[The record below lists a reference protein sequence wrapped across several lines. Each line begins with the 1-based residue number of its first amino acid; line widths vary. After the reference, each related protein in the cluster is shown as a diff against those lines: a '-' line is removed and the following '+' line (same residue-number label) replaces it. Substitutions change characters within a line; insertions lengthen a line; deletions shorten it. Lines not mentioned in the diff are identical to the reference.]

1 MEMEPH
7 RMEIHSAQ
15 KNQNEIPRLVLNRKQ
30 QKHLITSVFINYM
43 HAEISLSIKLYGKHL
58 VIKLPDFFI
67 LQDSIIK
74 KLLLAFHV
82 AIAFAFTLTL
92 LLLVTQY

>member
-15 KNQNEIPRLVLNRKQ
+15 KNQNEIPRLVLYNTWKQ

-43 HAEISLSIKLYGKHL
+43 HAEISLSNCMGNIW
-58 VIKLPDFFI
+58 
-67 LQDSIIK
+67 
-74 KLLLAFHV
+74 
-82 AIAFAFTLTL
+82 
-92 LLLVTQY
+92 

>member
-43 HAEISLSIKLYGKHL
+43 HAEISLSNCMGNIW
-58 VIKLPDFFI
+58 
-67 LQDSIIK
+67 
-74 KLLLAFHV
+74 
-82 AIAFAFTLTL
+82 
-92 LLLVTQY
+92 